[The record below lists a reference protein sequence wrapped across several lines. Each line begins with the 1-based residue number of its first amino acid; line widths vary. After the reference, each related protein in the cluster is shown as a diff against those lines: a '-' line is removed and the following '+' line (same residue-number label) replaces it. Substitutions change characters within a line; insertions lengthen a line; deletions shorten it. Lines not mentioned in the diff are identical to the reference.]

1 MPAPTL
7 LTNRSDISLLGDTP
21 ASPRSFRNILCNKGV
36 NPHFCRRLFFLRALG
51 PITVTILSIAIMNI
65 FKLYQPGKGGPN
77 GISSIGHI
85 PRGLPGY
92 TGDKFFPFVGSV
104 GETLGLSIVVCLV
117 DLTES
122 ISIARALAQK
132 NRYFLTRL
140 DPLHALRWLCAHV
153 MAHPIPNLVLA
164 PKLVQHTVKPRDSD
178 SNMLGTI

>member
-1 MPAPTL
+1 M
-7 LTNRSDISLLGDTP
+7 
-21 ASPRSFRNILCNKGV
+21 

-65 FKLYQPGKGGPN
+65 FKLYQPGKGGPS

-104 GETLGLSIVVCLV
+104 GETLGLSVVVCLI

-132 NRYFLTRL
+132 NRCFLTRS
-140 DPLHALRWLCAHV
+140 DPLHAL
-153 MAHPIPNLVLA
+153 
-164 PKLVQHTVKPRDSD
+164 
-178 SNMLGTI
+178 